1 MAYEKKNRRTRA
13 KRKLGR
19 LASLS
24 KARAL
29 VCEVRDGNALSIGG
43 QDENRTKSALDCLL
57 LRDLRPTS
65 PIISF
70 ILSLLNASPKLHSG
84 YRIFL
89 QTFVF

>member
-1 MAYEKKNRRTRA
+1 MRRGLA
-13 KRKLGR
+13 R
-19 LASLS
+19 LRLPS
-24 KARAL
+24 KMRAL
-29 VCEVRDGNALSIGG
+29 VCEVRDGNAMSIGG

-89 QTFVF
+89 QAFVF